1 MFLNEK
7 YWRDGLP
14 VYEVKELTMEEAL
27 LVFAAEKEEML
38 REAKQQTAN
47 LSSSAWSA
55 PDETVRVA

>member
-1 MFLNEK
+1 MFLREK

-38 REAKQQTAN
+38 RQADEVAAS
-47 LSSSAWSA
+47 LCSSSESTLGDAA
-55 PDETVRVA
+55 RVA